1 METLAHAPT
10 DVTAAGGGAGL
21 LPPRTQVQM
30 AQVPLV
36 HFPPFD
42 GIFRHQGMTSNC
54 ASLKSDAGL
63 KLLHPRPAPPTV
75 LPPQGPHAFSEGVR
89 VLP

>member
-1 METLAHAPT
+1 MPPQMSRQL
-10 DVTAAGGGAGL
+10 GRGAGL
-21 LPPRTQVQM
+21 LPPRAQVQM

-42 GIFRHQGMTSNC
+42 GIFRHQGTTSNC

-63 KLLHPRPAPPTV
+63 KLLHPHPAPPTV